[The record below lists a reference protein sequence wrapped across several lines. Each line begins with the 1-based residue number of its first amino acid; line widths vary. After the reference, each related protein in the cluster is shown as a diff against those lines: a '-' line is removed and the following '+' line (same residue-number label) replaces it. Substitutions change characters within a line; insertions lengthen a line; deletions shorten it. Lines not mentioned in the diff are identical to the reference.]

1 MKSVKL
7 QQERA
12 LKEKALLELR
22 TATKTVAPTED
33 QKKEM
38 RTLLDAIDKLTS
50 DVELE
55 LRLEKQAAE
64 QATREAQAAG
74 LEGRNE
80 ADPAGTKPKGK
91 KGGEARARREL
102 MRNASISGAIAR
114 HISGKPLEGAEK
126 EMADE
131 GSAEL
136 RAFNKSAE
144 GVAVPSFFFAEQRA
158 LSVGSDPSAGT
169 TVNVEESGLIEFLYP
184 QTVLN
189 QLGVTNMTGMSSNF
203 DLIRQNGGAAAEWEG
218 EVDENAETDPTYER
232 IPMRPKRL
240 GAFTTFSK
248 QLLVQSSL
256 AVENEVRRNL
266 SSAIGIA
273 LETAALSGSG
283 TGDVPLGL
291 LNQTGINTVDID
303 TNGGALTRAHLLQL
317 EQVLSESNY
326 SGNFR
331 FLMTAALRRY
341 LKELKTDAGSG
352 RFVWND
358 NDNVLGYDATISNLM
373 PRDLAKGTGTDLHAL
388 ILGDFS
394 QLYVAQWGGLDIVV
408 DQYTKAKNAQVN
420 VIANSW
426 WDIACRQPK
435 GFAVIK
441 DANPNA

>member
-1 MKSVKL
+1 MKSTTLK
-7 QQERA
+7 QTRA
-12 LKEKALLELR
+12 TKETELANLR
-22 TATKTVAPTED
+22 TEIGDKTATHE
-33 QKKEM
+33 Q
-38 RTLLDAIDKLTS
+38 RTKLSGLLDEVDTLTK
-50 DVELE
+50 DIELE
-55 LRLEKQAAE
+55 LRLEKNAAE
-64 QATREAQAAG
+64 AATRQAQADG
-74 LEGRNE
+74 LAERTE
-80 ADPAGTKPKGK
+80 ADPEGKKPKGK
-91 KGGEARARREL
+91 QGGEARARMDL
-102 MRNASISGAIAR
+102 MRRASISDAIAR

-131 GSAEL
+131 GNAEL
-136 RAFNKSAE
+136 RSFNKSAD

-158 LSVGSDPSAGT
+158 LSVGSAPSAGN

-218 EVDENAETDPTYER
+218 ETDLNAETDPTYER

-248 QLLVQSSL
+248 QLLIQSSL

-273 LETAALSGSG
+273 LETAALNGSG

-291 LNQTGINTVDID
+291 LNQADINTVDID
-303 TNGGALTRAHLLQL
+303 VNGGALTREHLLML

-358 NDNVLGYDATISNLM
+358 NNDVIGYNATISNLM
-373 PRDLAKGTGTDLHAL
+373 PRDLAKGTGTDLHAA

-408 DQYTKAKNAQVN
+408 DQYTQAKNAQVN

-441 DANPNA
+441 DADPNA